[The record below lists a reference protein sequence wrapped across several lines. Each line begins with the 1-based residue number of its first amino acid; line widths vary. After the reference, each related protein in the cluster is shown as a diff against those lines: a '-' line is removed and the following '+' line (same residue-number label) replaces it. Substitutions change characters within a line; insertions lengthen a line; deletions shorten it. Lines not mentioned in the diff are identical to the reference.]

1 MTQGIGKD
9 SSDVTTGQE
18 VGDSDAEAAEP
29 ADSGAVDS
37 AADAADAAASSG
49 IIGRADERVLHIGE
63 DRPIRI
69 STGHRLQH
77 HDGKC
82 SRPHGHNYEI
92 TVTVRGRLTAE
103 GWVVDKGVVTDVIDD
118 WDHVF
123 LLEADDPLVDAF
135 AEAGDADG
143 TVVLDAPPT
152 AEVMAAVLEEKLAA
166 RLPKTVSEVGVS
178 IRETGELCTAP

>member
-1 MTQGIGKD
+1 MTEGIGSE
-9 SSDVTTGQE
+9 SSGPTEQA
-18 VGDSDAEAAEP
+18 VGERD
-29 ADSGAVDS
+29 
-37 AADAADAAASSG
+37 ADAAGSAASASG
-49 IIGRADERVLHIGE
+49 DSIVDRAGERVLHIGE

-92 TVTVRGRLTAE
+92 TVTVRGELTAE

-123 LLEADDPLVDAF
+123 LLEAGDPLVDAF

-166 RLPKTVSEVGVS
+166 RLPETVSEIGVS
-178 IRETGELCTAP
+178 VRETGELCTAP